1 MKTNPKLYEINTAA
15 WLYELS
21 QDSGRQLTLGEVPQ
35 EHWDR
40 LKHLGFDYVWLMGV
54 WKRSSA
60 GYNIFRTEPD
70 YPPFQNHLNSV
81 LPDGT
86 DEDIIYSPY
95 SIASYEPDPLVG
107 TWSDIDSVRD
117 ELHKRDI
124 GLILDF
130 VPNHTSPD
138 HPWVRKHP
146 DYYFTGT
153 EADYNDNPGLY
164 SRINTGNETLYVI
177 RGKDPFFSP
186 WSDTVQLNYFNPDL
200 RSALLDEL
208 KKISEHCDGIRCDM
222 AMLVLSDIFMA
233 GWEWALKDKP
243 YEVPKQEFWADVRD
257 ALPNRLLMAEAYW
270 DTEWRLQQ
278 LGFDYVY
285 DKRLYDR
292 IRNSPAT
299 EVNAH
304 LKADLGYQSKLVRF
318 IENHDE
324 PRSNAI
330 FDTDKLHSSAV
341 LFSTLPGMKLYHQGQ
356 LEGKKIQIP
365 VQLRRVSK
373 ESPDKTILALNEQV
387 LLITSQDVFSA
398 GAWSLLD
405 VHQED
410 DNTFHN
416 IIAYQWKLDETLKLV
431 VVNLSP
437 VSSHGRISLHH
448 DTRRYSTY
456 ILLDE
461 LLNKEYMRSGKELAD
476 PGLHIRLEGYHAH
489 IFDIK
494 ISVSLHQ

>member
-21 QDSGRQLTLGEVPQ
+21 QDCGRQLTLREVPPD
-35 EHWDR
+35 HWDR

-54 WKRSSA
+54 WKRSNA
-60 GYNIFRTEPD
+60 GYDIFRIEPD
-70 YPPFQNHLNSV
+70 YPPFQAHLDSV

-95 SIASYEPDPLVG
+95 SIASYEPDPLIG
-107 TWSDIDSVRD
+107 NWSDIDIVRN
-117 ELHKRDI
+117 ELHKRDM

-138 HPWVRKHP
+138 HPWVSEHP

-153 EADYNDNPGLY
+153 KADFNNNPQLY
-164 SRINTGNETLYVI
+164 SRINTGEETLYVV
-177 RGKDPFFSP
+177 RGKDPYFAP
-186 WSDTVQLNYFNPDL
+186 WSDTVQLNYFNSNL
-200 RSALLDEL
+200 RSALIGEL
-208 KKISEHCDGIRCDM
+208 KKISEHCDGVRCDM
-222 AMLVLSDIFMA
+222 AMLVLSDIFMT
-233 GWEWALKDKP
+233 GWEWALKGNP
-243 YEVPKQEFWADVRD
+243 GEVPNQEFWADVRD
-257 ALPNRLLMAEAYW
+257 ELPDMLLMAEAYW

-292 IRNSPAT
+292 IRNAPPIDINT
-299 EVNAH
+299 H
-304 LKADLGYQSKLVRF
+304 LKADLTYQSKLVRF

-324 PRSNAI
+324 PRSTAI
-330 FDTDKLHSSAV
+330 FDTNKLYASAV

-365 VQLRRVSK
+365 VQLRRAS
-373 ESPDKTILALNEQV
+373 EEAPDNTIKAFYEQL
-387 LLITSQDVFSA
+387 LLITSQQVFSS
-398 GAWSLLD
+398 GAWILKD
-405 VHQED
+405 VPHGN
-410 DNTFHN
+410 DNSCCN
-416 IIAYQWKLDETLKLV
+416 LIAYQWKLNETLKLV
-431 VVNLSP
+431 VINLGP
-437 VSSHGRISLHH
+437 VPSQGRISLQHE
-448 DTRRYSTY
+448 TRRGFDY

-461 LLNKEYMRSGKELAD
+461 LTGKEYMRSGNELAD
-476 PGLHIRLEGYHAH
+476 PGLYISLDGYHVH

-494 ISVSLHQ
+494 ISESLHQ